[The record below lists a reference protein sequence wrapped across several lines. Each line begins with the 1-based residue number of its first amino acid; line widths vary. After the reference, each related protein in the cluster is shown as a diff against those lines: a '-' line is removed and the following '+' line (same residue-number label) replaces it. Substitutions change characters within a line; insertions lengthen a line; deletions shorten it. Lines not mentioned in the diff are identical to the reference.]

1 MNIVFF
7 DIDGTLAKGTEI
19 PASAVRALHQLRLN
33 GSIIFICTGRPYH
46 YAYRHFYRYA
56 NGFITNN
63 GRYAHMGCCEVMVDE
78 PLSEKMR
85 DTIIQR
91 VSKEACILFL
101 GVEHGYFIGDHA
113 KYEEDKKKYPDGWLL
128 YGDHPEIPVYS
139 FDLSY
144 EKVEQI
150 HTLQA
155 KLHDLCILNPHGPH
169 PSCDVTVLGFDKGD
183 AINQVAKVLGVPHE
197 NTYVFGD
204 GKNDRC
210 MLVKAGHGIAMGNGD
225 PDTKA
230 VAEYVT
236 SSIDD
241 DGVANGLRHY
251 GLIP

>member
-91 VSKEACILFL
+91 VSK
-101 GVEHGYFIGDHA
+101 
-113 KYEEDKKKYPDGWLL
+113 
-128 YGDHPEIPVYS
+128 
-139 FDLSY
+139 
-144 EKVEQI
+144 
-150 HTLQA
+150 
-155 KLHDLCILNPHGPH
+155 
-169 PSCDVTVLGFDKGD
+169 
-183 AINQVAKVLGVPHE
+183 
-197 NTYVFGD
+197 
-204 GKNDRC
+204 
-210 MLVKAGHGIAMGNGD
+210 
-225 PDTKA
+225 
-230 VAEYVT
+230 
-236 SSIDD
+236 
-241 DGVANGLRHY
+241 
-251 GLIP
+251 

>member
-19 PASAVRALHQLRLN
+19 PSSAVNALHQLRLN

-56 NGFITNN
+56 NGFVTNN

-78 PLSEKMR
+78 PLQKQFT
-85 DTIIQR
+85 DTIIQK
-91 VSKEACILFL
+91 VSSKASIHFL
-101 GVEHGYFIGDHA
+101 GVEHGYFVGEKQ
-113 KYEEDKKKYPDGWLL
+113 KYEQDREKYPDGWLL
-128 YGDHPEIPVYS
+128 YGYHPEIPVYS

-150 HTLQA
+150 TYLQE
-155 KLHDLCILNPHGPH
+155 LLNDLCVLNPHGPH
-169 PSCDVTVLGFDKGD
+169 PSCDVTIKGFDKGD
-183 AINQVAKVLGVPHE
+183 AILKVAQALGVPHE
-197 NTYVFGD
+197 NTYAFGD
-204 GKNDRC
+204 GRNDRC

-230 VAEYVT
+230 AAEFVT
-236 SSIDD
+236 SSIDE
-241 DGVANGLRHY
+241 DGVANGLKHY

>member
-91 VSKEACILFL
+91 VSKEACIHFL

-169 PSCDVTVLGFDKGD
+169 PSCDVTVLCFDKGD

-197 NTYVFGD
+197 NTYAFGD